1 MAGSTTMD
9 KLRFGVQTVAM
20 VALLCCGAGNAL
32 AGDWATFAVIVFAAT
47 VLTW

>member
-1 MAGSTTMD
+1 MD
-9 KLRFGVQTVAM
+9 KLKFAVQTIAV
-20 VALLCCGAGNAL
+20 VGLLCCGGGNAL